1 MTKQRI
7 SLGYYDSCVNNNILL
22 TSSAVFACFW
32 TQMFH
37 PLLPSF
43 YEAEFLQALTSR
55 CTEISTCMQDKN
67 LAYDRR
73 LSSSC
78 KNILLC
84 FATGVTVGTLGY
96 QPHPTPTS
104 WMSKYT
110 YNKSSKFLGTFSSHQ
125 HSCKDLSYFAQ
136 NIYHHYPRSCMM
148 LQGRE
153 INKFLG
159 LAAKGATKSINRRR
173 NQGRV
178 SNVTYVYHL
187 TYPTALLQCH

>member
-1 MTKQRI
+1 
-7 SLGYYDSCVNNNILL
+7 
-22 TSSAVFACFW
+22 
-32 TQMFH
+32 
-37 PLLPSF
+37 
-43 YEAEFLQALTSR
+43 
-55 CTEISTCMQDKN
+55 
-67 LAYDRR
+67 
-73 LSSSC
+73 
-78 KNILLC
+78 
-84 FATGVTVGTLGY
+84 
-96 QPHPTPTS
+96 
-104 WMSKYT
+104 MSKYT

-187 TYPTALLQCH
+187 TYPTALLQCHWRVCLQIHLFLSQPLHVLHHLSLIGSREERSLLTKKQQWDPRQSGGRTNAMVFIGVAKVF